1 MYLGEMHAYGT
12 HKSLKSFAHIL
23 YINHGTTFFGSR
35 FQAKMDSRRK
45 RIRLTPPDSPYRGKV
60 PPQGLVTPRRG

>member
-23 YINHGTTFFGSR
+23 YINHGTTFS
-35 FQAKMDSRRK
+35 
-45 RIRLTPPDSPYRGKV
+45 V
-60 PPQGLVTPRRG
+60 LVSKQKWILGEREFV